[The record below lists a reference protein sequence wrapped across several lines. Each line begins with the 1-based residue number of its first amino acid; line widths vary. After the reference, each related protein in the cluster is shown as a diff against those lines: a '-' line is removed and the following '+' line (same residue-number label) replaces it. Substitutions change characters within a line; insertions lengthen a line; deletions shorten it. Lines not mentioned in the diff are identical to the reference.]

1 MAKQLGC
8 KDVGVDCEWSATADT
23 EDDLMELVRAHAKDG
38 HGFDPIPDEHLAKIK
53 ASIKDV

>member
-8 KDVGVDCEWSATADT
+8 RDVGVDCDWSATAAN
-23 EDDLMELVRAHAKDG
+23 EDELMKKIREHAKDG

-53 ASIKDV
+53 ASIRDV